1 MKIASKTVGAI
12 ADHRSNSL
20 ALIVQ
25 QEVERMI
32 VSGDLAA
39 GARINEQQLATRL
52 GVSRGPVR
60 EALRALERTG
70 LVQSVANHG
79 TFVRE
84 VGIDEACEM
93 YEMRG
98 VVFGFAC
105 ARLAARATADQKEA
119 LTALVDEMEAA
130 IAAVESTEYYRLNL
144 AFHDLIMAFAAHRR
158 ADRIYRDLVREGHLF
173 RQRSLLP
180 VASMRDSNAEHVAI
194 VASIAAGDPD
204 EARRMAE
211 IHHFGGKTR
220 WLATLGPRET
230 ECDASAMSG
239 KAYPGRRSGVE
250 TGFPCD
256 IARKKTAGSTS
267 DST

>member
-12 ADHRSNSL
+12 ADHRAISL

-25 QEVERMI
+25 EEVERMI

-39 GARINEQQLATRL
+39 GERINEQHLATRL

-70 LVQSVANHG
+70 LVRSVANLG

-84 VGIDEACEM
+84 VGVDEACEM

-105 ARLAARATADQKEA
+105 ARLANHSTGEQREA
-119 LTALVDEMEAA
+119 LRTLVAEMEAVIDA
-130 IAAVESTEYYRLNL
+130 GDSSEYYRLNL
-144 AFHDLIMAFAAHRR
+144 RFHDLVMEFAAHRR
-158 ADRIYRDLVREGHLF
+158 ADRIYQDLVREAHLF

-180 VASMRDSNAEHVAI
+180 VAAMRASNAEHAAI
-194 VASIAAGDPD
+194 VDAIVGGDAG
-204 EARRMAE
+204 EARRTAE
-211 IHHFGGKTR
+211 VHHIGGKTR
-220 WLATLGPRET
+220 WLATVGPRDT
-230 ECDASAMSG
+230 ERGTSG
-239 KAYPGRRSGVE
+239 RDRGEE
-250 TGFPCD
+250 TG
-256 IARKKTAGSTS
+256 AGLRSR
-267 DST
+267 

>member
-1 MKIASKTVGAI
+1 MKIASETVGAI

-32 VSGDLAA
+32 VGGDLAA
-39 GARINEQQLATRL
+39 GDRINEQHLATRL

-70 LVQSVANHG
+70 LVRSVANLG

-84 VGIDEACEM
+84 VGLDEACEM

-98 VVFGFAC
+98 IVFGFAC
-105 ARLAARATADQKEA
+105 ARLATRATDEQREA
-119 LTALVDEMEAA
+119 LRALVAEMNAA
-130 IAAVESTEYYRLNL
+130 IDVGNSSEYYRLNL
-144 AFHDLIMAFAAHRR
+144 RFHNLIMEFAAHRR
-158 ADRIYRDLVREGHLF
+158 ADRIYQDLVRESHLF

-194 VASIAAGDPD
+194 VDAIADGDAGT
-204 EARRMAE
+204 ARRTAE
-211 IHHFGGKTR
+211 RHHHGGKTR
-220 WLATLGPRET
+220 WLATLE
-230 ECDASAMSG
+230 ECHEKHDLEADPVWEPVYPPPLRQKSA
-239 KAYPGRRSGVE
+239 AARSD
-250 TGFPCD
+250 P
-256 IARKKTAGSTS
+256 I
-267 DST
+267 

>member
-79 TFVRE
+79 TFVRQ

-105 ARLAARATADQKEA
+105 ARLAARATEEQKAA
-119 LTALVDEMEAA
+119 LSALVDEMDAA
-130 IAAVESTEYYRLNL
+130 IAAANASQYYRLNL
-144 AFHDLIMAFAAHRR
+144 RFHDRIMEFAAHRR
-158 ADRIYRDLVREGHLF
+158 ADRIYQDLVREGHLF

-180 VASMRDSNAEHVAI
+180 VASMRDSNAEHAAI
-194 VASIAAGDPD
+194 LAAIAAGDSD
-204 EARRMAE
+204 AARRMAE
-211 IHHFGGKTR
+211 VHHFGGKTR
-220 WLATLGPRET
+220 WLATLGRRDT
-230 ECDASAMSG
+230 ERDTGMGEGSG
-239 KAYPGRRSGVE
+239 DRS
-250 TGFPCD
+250 
-256 IARKKTAGSTS
+256 RSR
-267 DST
+267 

>member
-25 QEVERMI
+25 KEVERMI

-39 GARINEQQLATRL
+39 GERINEQHLATRL

-60 EALRALERTG
+60 EALRALGRTG

-84 VGIDEACEM
+84 VGVDEACEM

-105 ARLAARATADQKEA
+105 ARLAARATAEQKEA
-119 LTALVDEMEAA
+119 LTALVDEMDAA
-130 IAAVESTEYYRLNL
+130 IAAADSSEYYRLNL
-144 AFHDLIMAFAAHRR
+144 RFHDVVMDFATHRR
-158 ADRIYRDLVREGHLF
+158 ADRIYQDLVREGHLF

-194 VASIAAGDPD
+194 VAAIAVGDPD

-211 IHHFGGKTR
+211 VHHFGGKTR
-220 WLATLGPRET
+220 WLATLGPRDAER
-230 ECDASAMSG
+230 DASGRGMGREVGTARG
-239 KAYPGRRSGVE
+239 PGE
-250 TGFPCD
+250 PE
-256 IARKKTAGSTS
+256 
-267 DST
+267 